1 MLKTVANLHVQGIFS
16 RLHLRYSIRYLH
28 ELRMDAKNSPE
39 KIPVPPWKQK
49 NSGYSYQL
57 LVAVVYGVSRC
68 GLLNI

>member
-1 MLKTVANLHVQGIFS
+1 MLKTVANLHVRGIFS

-39 KIPVPPWKQK
+39 KIPPWKQK

>member
-39 KIPVPPWKQK
+39 KIPYPLGNRKIQDTRTSSLLQW
-49 NSGYSYQL
+49 STGYP
-57 LVAVVYGVSRC
+57 AVDY
-68 GLLNI
+68 